1 MFTIPTPLPFCK
13 IDTRGGGGVIS
24 GGVNIPNY
32 LSLARILA
40 IPAMV
45 AVMLTNFRGHDLVAC
60 IIFIFASLTD
70 WLDGWL
76 ARKKGMVTVLGQL
89 LDPTADKLLIASALI
104 CLVELARVPAWAAIV
119 IIGREIAVT
128 GFRAMASSK
137 GVNIPASAFG
147 KAKMGSESWII
158 GALVLGP
165 LYLGK
170 FYVAAKI
177 GLWLVFALAI
187 ISAFEYFVRFGP
199 RVISQ
204 PAE

>member
-1 MFTIPTPLPFCK
+1 
-13 IDTRGGGGVIS
+13 
-24 GGVNIPNY
+24 VNIPNY

-40 IPAMV
+40 IPALV
-45 AVMLTNFRGHDLVAC
+45 AVMLTDFQGRDLVAC
-60 IIFIFASLTD
+60 IIFTFASITD

-104 CLVELARVPAWAAIV
+104 CLVALGRVPAWVACI

-158 GALVLGP
+158 GAIVLGP
-165 LYLGK
+165 IYLGK
-170 FYVAAKI
+170 FYVVARI
-177 GLWLVFALAI
+177 GLWLVLALAI
-187 ISAFEYFVRFGP
+187 VSMLEYFIRFGP
-199 RVISQ
+199 RIISQ

>member
-1 MFTIPTPLPFCK
+1 
-13 IDTRGGGGVIS
+13 
-24 GGVNIPNY
+24 VNIPNY

-40 IPAMV
+40 IPALV
-45 AVMLTNFRGHDLVAC
+45 AVMLTNFRGHDLVALA
-60 IIFIFASLTD
+60 IFVFASLTD
-70 WLDGWL
+70 LFDGWL
-76 ARKKGMVTVLGQL
+76 ARRKELVTVLGQL

-104 CLVELARVPAWAAIV
+104 SLVELGRVPAWAAIV

-137 GVNIPASAFG
+137 GVNIPASTFG
-147 KAKMGSESWII
+147 KAKMGSESWVI

-165 LYLGK
+165 IYLGK
-170 FYVAAKI
+170 FYIAAKV

-187 ISAFEYFVRFGP
+187 VSAVDYFVRYGP

-204 PAE
+204 PSE

>member
-1 MFTIPTPLPFCK
+1 
-13 IDTRGGGGVIS
+13 
-24 GGVNIPNY
+24 VNIPNY

-40 IPAMV
+40 IPALV
-45 AVMLTNFRGHDLVAC
+45 AVMLTNFQGRDLVATM
-60 IIFIFASLTD
+60 IFVFATLTD
-70 WLDGWL
+70 WLDGWI
-76 ARKKGMVTVLGQL
+76 ARRKGEVTVLGQL

-104 CLVELARVPAWAAIV
+104 CLVALGRVPAWAAVV

-147 KAKMGSESWII
+147 KAKMGSESWVI

-165 LYLGK
+165 IYLGK
-170 FYVAAKI
+170 FYIAAKI

-187 ISAFEYFVRFGP
+187 VSAIEYFIRFGP

-204 PAE
+204 PSE

>member
-1 MFTIPTPLPFCK
+1 M
-13 IDTRGGGGVIS
+13 
-24 GGVNIPNY
+24 NIPNY

-40 IPAMV
+40 IPALV
-45 AVMLTNFRGHDLVAC
+45 AVMLTDFRGHDLAAM
-60 IIFIFASLTD
+60 IIFAFASLTD
-70 WLDGWL
+70 LFDGWL
-76 ARKKGMVTVLGQL
+76 ARRKELVTVLGQL
-89 LDPTADKLLIASALI
+89 LDPTADKLLVASALI
-104 CLVELARVPAWAAIV
+104 CLVELGRVPAWAAIV

-147 KAKMGSESWII
+147 KAKMGSESWIV

-165 LYLGK
+165 VYLGR
-170 FYVAAKI
+170 FYIAAKI

-187 ISAFEYFVRFGP
+187 VSALEYFVRFGP

-204 PAE
+204 QAE

>member
-1 MFTIPTPLPFCK
+1 M
-13 IDTRGGGGVIS
+13 
-24 GGVNIPNY
+24 NIPNY

-40 IPAMV
+40 IPALV
-45 AVMLTNFRGHDLVAC
+45 AVMLTNFRGHDLVALA
-60 IIFIFASLTD
+60 IFVFASLTD
-70 WLDGWL
+70 LFDGWL
-76 ARKKGMVTVLGQL
+76 ARRKELVTVLGQL

-104 CLVELARVPAWAAIV
+104 CLVEIGRVPAWAAIV

-147 KAKMGSESWII
+147 KAKMGSESWIV

-165 LYLGK
+165 VYLGR
-170 FYVAAKI
+170 FYIAAKI

-187 ISAFEYFVRFGP
+187 VSAFEYFVRFGP

-204 PAE
+204 QAE

>member
-1 MFTIPTPLPFCK
+1 
-13 IDTRGGGGVIS
+13 
-24 GGVNIPNY
+24 VNIPNY
-32 LSLARILA
+32 LSMARILA

-45 AVMLTNFRGHDLVAC
+45 AVMLTNFHGRDIVAC
-60 IIFIFASLTD
+60 VIFTFASLTD

-76 ARKKGMVTVLGQL
+76 ARRKGMVTVLGQL

-104 CLVELARVPAWAAIV
+104 CLVELHRVPAWAAIV
-119 IIGREIAVT
+119 IIGREIAVS

-147 KAKMGSESWII
+147 KAKMGSESWIV

-165 LYLGK
+165 IYLGK

-187 ISAFEYFVRFGP
+187 ISALEYFVRFGP
-199 RVISQ
+199 RIISQ
-204 PAE
+204 QAE

>member
-1 MFTIPTPLPFCK
+1 MNL
-13 IDTRGGGGVIS
+13 
-24 GGVNIPNY
+24 PNY
-32 LSLARILA
+32 LSLARIIA

-45 AVMLTNFRGHDLVAC
+45 AVMLIPFQGHDLVAC
-60 IIFIFASLTD
+60 IIFVFASLTD

-104 CLVELARVPAWAAIV
+104 SLVELGRVPAWAAIV
-119 IIGREIAVT
+119 IVGREIAVT

-137 GVNIPASAFG
+137 GINIPASAFG
-147 KAKMGSESWII
+147 KAKMGSESWVV

-170 FYVAAKI
+170 FYILAKI
-177 GLWLVFALAI
+177 GLWLVFALAVL
-187 ISAFEYFVRFGP
+187 SAVEYFVRFGP

>member
-1 MFTIPTPLPFCK
+1 
-13 IDTRGGGGVIS
+13 
-24 GGVNIPNY
+24 VNVPNY

-45 AVMLTNFRGHDLVAC
+45 AVMLTDFQGRDLVAC
-60 IIFIFASLTD
+60 LIFTFASITD

-104 CLVELARVPAWAAIV
+104 CLVALRRVPAWAAIV

-147 KAKMGSESWII
+147 KAKMGSESWIV

-165 LYLGK
+165 VYMGK
-170 FYVAAKI
+170 FYIAAKV

-187 ISAFEYFVRFGP
+187 VSALEYFVRFGP
-199 RVISQ
+199 QVISQ
-204 PAE
+204 QAE

>member
-1 MFTIPTPLPFCK
+1 
-13 IDTRGGGGVIS
+13 
-24 GGVNIPNY
+24 VNIPNY
-32 LSLARILA
+32 LTMARILA
-40 IPAMV
+40 IPALV
-45 AVMLTNFRGHDLVAC
+45 AVMLTNFKGHDLMAM
-60 IIFIFASLTD
+60 IIFALASLTD
-70 WLDGWL
+70 LFDGWL
-76 ARKKGMVTVLGQL
+76 ARRKELVTVLGQL

-104 CLVELARVPAWAAIV
+104 CLVALGRVPAWAAIV

-147 KAKMGSESWII
+147 KAKMGSEAWII
-158 GALVLGP
+158 GALILGP
-165 LYLGK
+165 IYLGK
-170 FYVAAKI
+170 FYVAARV

-187 ISAFEYFVRFGP
+187 LSAVEYFIRYGP

>member
-1 MFTIPTPLPFCK
+1 
-13 IDTRGGGGVIS
+13 
-24 GGVNIPNY
+24 VNIPNY

-40 IPAMV
+40 IPALV
-45 AVMLTNFRGHDLVAC
+45 AVMLTDFKGHDLVAM
-60 IIFIFASLTD
+60 IILTFASLTD
-70 WLDGWL
+70 LFDGWL
-76 ARKKGMVTVLGQL
+76 ARRKELVTVLGQL

-104 CLVELARVPAWAAIV
+104 SLVQLGRVPAWAAIV

-147 KAKMGSESWII
+147 KAKMGSESWVI

-165 LYLGK
+165 VYLGK
-170 FYVAAKI
+170 FYVAARV

-187 ISAFEYFVRFGP
+187 ISAIEYFIRYGP
-199 RVISQ
+199 GVISQ
-204 PAE
+204 PTE

>member
-1 MFTIPTPLPFCK
+1 
-13 IDTRGGGGVIS
+13 
-24 GGVNIPNY
+24 VNLPNY
-32 LSLARILA
+32 LSLARIIA

-45 AVMLTNFRGHDLVAC
+45 AVMLIPFHGHDLAAC
-60 IIFIFASLTD
+60 AIFVFASLTD

-104 CLVELARVPAWAAIV
+104 SLVELGRVPAWAAIV
-119 IIGREIAVT
+119 IIGREIAVS

-137 GVNIPASAFG
+137 GINIPASAFG
-147 KAKMGSESWII
+147 KAKMGSESWVV

-170 FYVAAKI
+170 FYILAKI
-177 GLWLVFALAI
+177 GLWLVFALAVL
-187 ISAFEYFVRFGP
+187 SAVEYFVRFGP

>member
-1 MFTIPTPLPFCK
+1 
-13 IDTRGGGGVIS
+13 
-24 GGVNIPNY
+24 VNVPNY
-32 LSLARILA
+32 LTLARILA

-45 AVMLTNFRGHDLVAC
+45 AVMLTNFQGRDIVAC
-60 IIFIFASLTD
+60 AIFTFASITD

-76 ARKKGMVTVLGQL
+76 ARKKGLVTVLGQL

-104 CLVELARVPAWAAIV
+104 CLVELGRVPAWVTCI

-158 GALVLGP
+158 GAIVLGP
-165 LYLGK
+165 VYLGK
-170 FYVAAKI
+170 FYIVPKI
-177 GLWLVFALAI
+177 GLWLVLALAI
-187 ISAFEYFVRFGP
+187 VSMLEYFIRFGP
-199 RVISQ
+199 RIISQ
-204 PAE
+204 AAE